1 MSRTT
6 WAALLVVFGLISLAI
21 PLIGYSLPPCFGR
34 VPDGQISAECMA
46 EWQAAM
52 PLFPERFVYVLGVP
66 GSVVVSFLALTAIA
80 LVVDVA
86 RRSRQRSSREIA
98 RPD

>member
-6 WAALLVVFGLISLAI
+6 WATLLILFGLMSLAI
-21 PLIGYSLPPCFGR
+21 PFVGYSLPPCFGR

-46 EWQAAM
+46 QWQAAM

-66 GSVVVSFLALTAIA
+66 LSVVVSFLALTGIA
-80 LVVDVA
+80 FAVDVT
-86 RRSRQRSSREIA
+86 RRSRQRSPRGIRE
-98 RPD
+98 R